1 MALGARRADVL
12 SMVLRQGLILAATG
26 ITLGLAGAWAA
37 SRLVASLLF
46 GTQPTDPVIY
56 AALALVMAAI
66 AAIAAY
72 VPARRATAIDPSIA
86 LRYE

>member
-1 MALGARRADVL
+1 MALGARRGDVL
-12 SMVLRQGLILAATG
+12 SMVLRQGLILAGTG

-46 GTQPTDPVIY
+46 GTQATDPVIY

-66 AAIAAY
+66 AAVAAY
-72 VPARRATAIDPSIA
+72 VPARRATSIDPSIA